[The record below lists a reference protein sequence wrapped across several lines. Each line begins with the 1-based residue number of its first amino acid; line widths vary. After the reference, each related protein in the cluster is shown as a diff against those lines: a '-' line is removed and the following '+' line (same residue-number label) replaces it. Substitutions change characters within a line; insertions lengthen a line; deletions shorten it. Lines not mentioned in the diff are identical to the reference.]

1 MFFLLPYGSDRRTS
15 RFPAITCALIAANVV
30 VFLWLLPV
38 DYRSVMRT
46 FGLTPYHPTMGC
58 ILTSMFVHADVLHL
72 AWNLLFLWLFGPNV
86 EDALGRLEYAI
97 FYFGSGFAAAL
108 LHVVVVHTFIPAA
121 ADVPVVGASGAI
133 AGILGIFAVRFY
145 RTRLKIFWYFGIF
158 VYPLRWGTFTIP
170 AMVGLGIW
178 FVQQLAGGVLSIVN
192 PESGGVAYW
201 SHIGGMVFG
210 MALAYA
216 LHMGLAG
223 SKEYLLAD
231 AMSDLERGTTR
242 DAVANFRRLVDRD
255 PEDADAHGELARAY
269 AMQLD
274 SEGAVSHYQQSI
286 ALHLGRGQRDE
297 AVARFAE
304 LKHYYRNARLDL
316 RSEYQ
321 LARCL
326 MEANCHAPALQIMED
341 IASTYPGTPEA
352 EMALMKAGDL
362 HLDTFGNARNAL
374 RCYERFLR
382 EYPHSAYGT
391 MVAKSLEEART
402 RLHQDA
408 PG

>member
-1 MFFLLPYGSDRRTS
+1 M
-15 RFPAITCALIAANVV
+15 IAANVV
-30 VFLWLLPV
+30 VFLWLLPL
-38 DYRSVMRT
+38 DYRSVMHT
-46 FGLTPYHPTMGC
+46 FGLTPDRPTMGC

-72 AWNLLFLWLFGPNV
+72 TWNLLFLWLFGPNV

-108 LHVVVVHTFIPAA
+108 LHVVVVHTFTPAA
-121 ADVPVVGASGAI
+121 ADMPVVGASGAI

-158 VYPLRWGTFTIP
+158 IYPLRWGTFTIP

-231 AMSDLERGTTR
+231 AMSNLERGTTW

-269 AMQLD
+269 AMQQD

-341 IASTYPGTPEA
+341 VAKTYPGTPEA

-362 HLDTFGNARNAL
+362 YLDTFGNARNAL

-402 RLHQDA
+402 RLQRHA
-408 PG
+408 SG